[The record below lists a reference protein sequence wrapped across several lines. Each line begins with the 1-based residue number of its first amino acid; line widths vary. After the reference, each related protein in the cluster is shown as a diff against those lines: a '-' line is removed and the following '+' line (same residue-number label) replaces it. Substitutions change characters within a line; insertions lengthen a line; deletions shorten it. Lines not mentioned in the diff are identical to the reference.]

1 MIGLLLGGPH
11 VALSHSYNRYPA
23 ARLRHIRHSGGHHD
37 DNDGDT
43 GHQLTFF
50 ASMEMNSVFE
60 GSVNVRAVLADR
72 AGALPATGG
81 GGSHSSLRWVALAS
95 GIVLLTGA
103 AISWAG
109 ARGRRRS

>member
-1 MIGLLLGGPH
+1 MLRVTSVAIASILLVYATLGK
-11 VALSHSYNRYPA
+11 ATA
-23 ARLRHIRHSGGHHD
+23 HHD